1 MWSSVGG
8 KSYTLVVFVTLFYA
22 VWSNGQPKL
31 VKETRTTETVPCQTN
46 AVCPPVSAEITT
58 IESAPGTVLT
68 LVNASISRRLTL
80 HVSAFKR
87 RRELRAEPR
96 A

>member
-22 VWSNGQPKL
+22 VWSHGQPKL
-31 VKETRTTETVPCQTN
+31 VNETRTTEAVPCQ
-46 AVCPPVSAEITT
+46 ADAACPPVSAVITT
-58 IESAPGTVLT
+58 IASAPPTVLT
-68 LVNASISRRLTL
+68 LVNASLSRSLTL

-87 RRELRAEPR
+87 HRELKAS
-96 A
+96 